1 MRNISREIGRFY
13 RARNQATQEGRKKN
27 EVERYRRV
35 VEAHAVD

>member
-1 MRNISREIGRFY
+1 VRKPREIGRFY
-13 RARNQATQEGRKKN
+13 RACNQATQEGRKN